1 MRNNNLFLR
10 QLSPSDG
17 EACFL
22 MLQHIEKEENA
33 FTNPVKGMTF
43 VEYKEWLMEQDDWSR
58 GEKLPAG
65 YVGQTIFWLWDGNIP
80 VGIGKIRHALTEN
93 SRALGGNIGYAVSS
107 EFRGRGYGSTLLRE
121 LLLKADEMGV
131 TERILTVEKY
141 NYSSRRVIEKNG
153 GVMFDE
159 NDLRWFFRF

>member
-1 MRNNNLFLR
+1 
-10 QLSPSDG
+10 
-17 EACFL
+17 
-22 MLQHIEKEENA
+22 
-33 FTNPVKGMTF
+33 
-43 VEYKEWLMEQDDWSR
+43 
-58 GEKLPAG
+58 
-65 YVGQTIFWLWDGNIP
+65 
-80 VGIGKIRHALTEN
+80 
-93 SRALGGNIGYAVSS
+93 LGGNIGYAVSS

>member
-1 MRNNNLFLR
+1 MRDNNLSLR

-43 VEYKEWLMEQDDWSR
+43 EEYKEWLREQDDWSR
-58 GEKLPAG
+58 GENLPAG
-65 YVGQTIFWLWDGNIP
+65 YVGQTIYWLWDGDVP
-80 VGIGKIRHALTEN
+80 VGIGKIRHALTER
-93 SRALGGNIGYAVSS
+93 SRAFGGNIGYAISS
-107 EFRGRGYGSTLLRE
+107 EFRGRGYGSALLRE

-131 TERILTVEKY
+131 RERILTVEKY